1 MHLDNTFFAFI
12 ALVIFLGIVFYV
24 GAHKKIAVA
33 LDDRG
38 AKIAKDLDDARK
50 LREEAQALLDEY
62 KRKRGDA
69 ELEAKSIIEQAK
81 REAESLAV
89 ETRVKLTDMLV
100 RRTKQAEQKISQA
113 EAAAVK
119 EVRAL
124 TTDAA
129 IKAAAKLM
137 GEVTSGP
144 KGSKLIAESI
154 AAVKS
159 RLN

>member
-1 MHLDNTFFAFI
+1 MHLDNTFFAFV

-89 ETRVKLTDMLV
+89 ETRVKLTDMLA

-129 IKAAAKLM
+129 IKAAGKLM

-144 KGSKLIAESI
+144 KGAKLIADSI
-154 AAVKS
+154 TAVKS

>member
-1 MHLDNTFFAFI
+1 MHLDNTFFAFV
-12 ALVIFLGIVFYV
+12 ALVIFVGIVIYA
-24 GAHKKIAVA
+24 GAHKKIAAA
-33 LDDRG
+33 LDDRS

-50 LREEAQALLDEY
+50 LREEAEALLDEY
-62 KRKRGDA
+62 RRKRGDA
-69 ELEAKSIIEQAK
+69 ELEAKSIIEQAR

-89 ETRVKLTDMLV
+89 ETRQKLADMLA

-113 EAAAVK
+113 EAVAVK

-129 IKAAAKLM
+129 IAAASKLM
-137 GEVTSGP
+137 GEATAGS
-144 KGSKLIAESI
+144 KGAKLIAESI
-154 AAVKS
+154 TAVKS